1 MPLHGVG
8 WTNPFERPCMSAKFL
23 QYCKHF
29 VIWVSRQL
37 SIKNAISMD
46 SSEYMRKKRS
56 LTEFEAS
63 INRVLECYKEEEGC
77 RRQLQE
83 VLIDPNAVD
92 GIVENFYGNPRIIL
106 EQILIHIF
114 GEDNLWKLSI
124 KEEPHSFKTIYLE
137 TL

>member
-83 VLIDPNAVD
+83 
-92 GIVENFYGNPRIIL
+92 
-106 EQILIHIF
+106 QILIHIF